1 MEAGTHQGWAKCTYP
16 TKHVGFEGVL
26 IAEIVI
32 RGLLQ
37 PSNCQTGDV

>member
-1 MEAGTHQGWAKCTYP
+1 MEAGTYQGWAKCACP
-16 TKHVGFEGVL
+16 MKHVGFEGVW

-37 PSNCQTGDV
+37 PLCCQVGEI